1 MSSSPIINTVA
12 ILGSGTMGSG
22 IAHVWALTQSVYRAV
37 FEEPRYRPRPIQR
50 RLVDANLLG
59 RQTGRGF
66 YDYRH
71 KSTCSVSA
79 LNERC

>member
-1 MSSSPIINTVA
+1 LSSSPIINGVA

-22 IAHVWALTQSVYRAV
+22 IAQVWALTQSVYRAI
-37 FEEPRYRPRPIQR
+37 FEEPRYGPHPIQR
-50 RLVDANLLG
+50 RMVDANLLG
-59 RQTGRGF
+59 RKTGRGF
-66 YDYRH
+66 YDYSQ

>member
-1 MSSSPIINTVA
+1 LSSSQIINTIA

-22 IAHVWALTQSVYRAV
+22 IAQMWALTQSVYLAF
-37 FEEPRYRPRPIQR
+37 FEEPRYRAHPIQR
-50 RLVDANLLG
+50 RMVDANLAG
-59 RQTGRGF
+59 RKTGRGF
-66 YDYRH
+66 YDYSQ